1 MADSVAEVL
10 WSMLESA
17 GVKRCY
23 GIIGDA
29 LCPIADAL
37 RRNGRVEFI
46 QTRNEEAGVFAA
58 VAEAS
63 LTGNPVAVCGT
74 AGPGV
79 MHLLNGL
86 VDAKKEG
93 APVIAIAGDTVSALI
108 DSGWVE
114 EVNPYETFQIASLY
128 TGRIVN
134 PAQTRTVVQTA
145 IRTAVSEHGPTV
157 IAVPGD
163 IAPRKVPDDSYQAV
177 VHRPPLLRP
186 TDEDLGA
193 LAKLI
198 DEADSVT
205 IFGGDGCRD
214 AHDEVVALAQ
224 KLQAPVG
231 YAYRGKQWLEWG
243 NPNAVGMTG
252 LLGWGGAYE
261 AMQHCDVCL
270 LLGTNFPLNDFY
282 PKRAKKV
289 QIDRRPSNIGRR
301 THLDMGLVGDIK
313 DTVSALLPLVGEK
326 HNTRHLDRALKETE
340 KWRRKMGHYVTRG
353 PELTPIRP
361 EYLMA
366 TIDELASDDAVVCAD
381 TGTAVIWTARYFTAK
396 RKRNIFGSFS
406 WASMANAMP
415 NTIGVALAYPGRQVI
430 GMCGD
435 GGLAM
440 LMGDLLTIAERQLP
454 VKLVVLDNSG
464 FQFVRIEMA
473 EAGLEPYGLTFS
485 NPDWAKVAEAIGL
498 TGIRLEDPREVRDAV
513 AEFLATLGPALLD
526 AVVEPNALSLPPHI
540 SFGEAEGFSLRLA
553 KQAVGGNLDDVI
565 ETVKANVHL
574 V

>member
-1 MADSVAEVL
+1 MSESVAGAL
-10 WSMLESA
+10 WSMLASA

-23 GIIGDA
+23 GIVGDA
-29 LCPIADAL
+29 LNPVIDAL
-37 RRNGRVEFI
+37 RRDGRVEFV
-46 QTRNEEAGVFAA
+46 QVRNEEAGVFAA

-63 LTGNPVAVCGT
+63 LTGDLVAVCGT

-86 VDAKKEG
+86 MDAQREG
-93 APVIAIAGDTVSALI
+93 VPVIAIAGDTVSGLI
-108 DSGWVE
+108 DSGTIE
-114 EVNPYETFQIASLY
+114 EINPYATFQTVSLY
-128 TGRIVN
+128 TGRLVN

-145 IRTAVSEHGPTV
+145 IRTALSERGPTV

-163 IAPRKVPDDSYQAV
+163 VATRKAPDDSYQAV
-177 VHRPPLLRP
+177 SHNPPLLRP
-186 TDEDLGA
+186 NDEDMRM
-193 LAKLI
+193 LAGMI
-198 DEADSVT
+198 DAAGSVT

-214 AHDEVVALAQ
+214 AHDEVVALAE
-224 KLQAPVG
+224 KLRAPVG

-261 AMQHCDVCL
+261 AMQNCDLCL

-282 PKRAKKV
+282 PKKAKKV
-289 QIDRRPSNIGRR
+289 QVDRRPSIIGRR
-301 THLDMGLVGDIK
+301 THVDLGLVGDIK
-313 DTVSALLPLVGEK
+313 DTVAALLPLVAEK
-326 HNTRHLDRALKETE
+326 DDSGHLTRALKTTE
-340 KWRRKMGHYVTRG
+340 KWRKNMSRYVTRG

-361 EYLMA
+361 EYLVS

-381 TGTAVIWTARYFTAK
+381 TGTACIWTARYITAK
-396 RKRNIFGSFS
+396 QKRNIFGSFS

-415 NTIGVALAYPGRQVI
+415 NTIGAVLAYPGRQVI

-464 FQFVRIEMA
+464 FQFVHIEQQ
-473 EAGLEPYGLTFS
+473 EAGIQPYGVEFA
-485 NPDWAKVAEAIGL
+485 NPDLAKVAESIGL
-498 TGIRLEDPREVRDAV
+498 TGIRVDDPGDVRDAV
-513 AEFLATLGPALLD
+513 AQFLATPGPALLD
-526 AVVEPNALSLPPHI
+526 AIVEPDALSLPPHV
-540 SFGEAEGFSLRLA
+540 SFGEAEGFSLSFA
-553 KQAVGGNLDDVI
+553 KQALSGNLDDVI
-565 ETVKANVHL
+565 QTVKRNVHL